1 MDNEPEIS
9 RLIPF
14 FYPSS
19 PPTPPDP
26 ASTAARLAKDLQTN
40 PLTTAALATELPPFL
55 LHTATTNPTHIDY
68 ALSST
73 KLLLDSPSL
82 PLINNWD
89 SSRPNATFAEMFD
102 VAFAEEIDDAIRG
115 PIHVPQRD
123 SYIGGSLLGARA
135 RNLGILNTPQVVGS
149 LVEGLAF
156 PDENLY
162 HYQGDQA
169 EIALIGSCLQLLGGA
184 SSLVQHQ
191 PWRFT
196 KDKILAALD
205 CLVSSEND
213 ILLQVSSLDLGNSRH

>member
-1 MDNEPEIS
+1 
-9 RLIPF
+9 
-14 FYPSS
+14 
-19 PPTPPDP
+19 
-26 ASTAARLAKDLQTN
+26 
-40 PLTTAALATELPPFL
+40 
-55 LHTATTNPTHIDY
+55 
-68 ALSST
+68 
-73 KLLLDSPSL
+73 
-82 PLINNWD
+82 
-89 SSRPNATFAEMFD
+89 MFD

-123 SYIGGSLLGARA
+123 SYIGASLLGARA

-191 PWRFT
+191 P
-196 KDKILAALD
+196 
-205 CLVSSEND
+205 
-213 ILLQVSSLDLGNSRH
+213 